1 MPAAKEQ
8 GVKEMRSESLLG
20 ASEKALVAHACFAVF
35 IEAEM
40 FGLLV
45 LLLTAPSIVSI
56 HHFRIF
62 RFDRRA
68 TTARARA
75 SGSLFSSS
83 VCSSTLPM
91 TSETF

>member
-56 HHFRIF
+56 H
-62 RFDRRA
+62 A
-68 TTARARA
+68 C
-75 SGSLFSSS
+75 GSSHCAKPMSRTGSAVIPLFIGLNHLK
-83 VCSSTLPM
+83 VYI
-91 TSETF
+91 